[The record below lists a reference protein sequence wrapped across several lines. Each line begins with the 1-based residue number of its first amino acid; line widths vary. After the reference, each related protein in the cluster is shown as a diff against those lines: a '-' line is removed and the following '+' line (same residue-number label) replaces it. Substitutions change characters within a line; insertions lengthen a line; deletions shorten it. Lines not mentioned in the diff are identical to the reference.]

1 MAGTLL
7 LCREWGSC
15 PWLSELDGR
24 PHRATVLVCLW
35 LEHIFPFLQIHFL
48 TLLTGLAMTEL
59 ENLLHMMQDGHCNTA
74 VGARRVVH
82 IGDQRMFERLVA
94 VDDEDHLVYV
104 QLSHCLG
111 IRHA

>member
-1 MAGTLL
+1 
-7 LCREWGSC
+7 
-15 PWLSELDGR
+15 
-24 PHRATVLVCLW
+24 
-35 LEHIFPFLQIHFL
+35 
-48 TLLTGLAMTEL
+48 MTEL
-59 ENLLHMMQDGHCNTA
+59 ENLLHLMQDGNCSTA